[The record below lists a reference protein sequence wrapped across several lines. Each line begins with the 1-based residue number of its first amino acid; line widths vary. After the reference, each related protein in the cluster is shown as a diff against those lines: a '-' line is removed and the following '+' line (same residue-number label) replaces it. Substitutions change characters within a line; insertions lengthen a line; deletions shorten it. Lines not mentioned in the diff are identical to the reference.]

1 MKTIKRVVAREW
13 FHPLLYGDKGKK
25 ILLRKGEEPVLF
37 EFHAGVYMAKVLN
50 QQVSHFRQELIG
62 ASHKTD
68 IDAIIGDK
76 HIQASLA
83 RIPDSIVNEKK
94 EEFG

>member
-1 MKTIKRVVAREW
+1 
-13 FHPLLYGDKGKK
+13 
-25 ILLRKGEEPVLF
+25 
-37 EFHAGVYMAKVLN
+37 MAKVLN

-76 HIQASLA
+76 YIQASLA